1 GGAVAAVRGGP
12 ALGPARRHGTAGHAR
27 GLHGRLQAHPRQG
40 LPHRPVP
47 PGDPRQARPDRHAE
61 FMAAFA
67 NLTQFAE
74 VGQGNMNWPD
84 LLPAAEKAGAEYFLI
99 EQDDT
104 YGRDP
109 IDCIRESREYL
120 RSIGY

>member
-1 GGAVAAVRGGP
+1 MGSNGP
-12 ALGPARRHGTAGHAR
+12 MRRTGTITGEGIRLLGPDLEA
-27 GLHGRLQAHPRQG
+27 
-40 LPHRPVP
+40 LP
-47 PGDPRQARPDRHAE
+47 A
-61 FMAAFA
+61 
-67 NLTQFAE
+67 
-74 VGQGNMNWPD
+74 